1 MQSGT
6 TYYVVSTKGGEYPP
20 GLEDEDATTRLVAFT
35 VRDVAMER
43 AQRESARTGEDTHVA
58 HMQPHEVQRVA
69 RMQGFEYVVI
79 VHRDGS
85 RDVELVDED
94 E

>member
-1 MQSGT
+1 MQRGT

-20 GLEDEDATTRLVAFT
+20 GLEDEDATRLVAFT
-35 VRDVAMER
+35 DHDEAMER

-58 HMQPHEVQRVA
+58 HMQPSEVQRVA
-69 RMQGFEYVVI
+69 RMQGFEHILI

-85 RDVELVDED
+85 REVELVDED
-94 E
+94 G